1 MLQRSNSTDA
11 AARIVATVWRQL
23 CSSLLHNW
31 HLASD
36 REAGW
41 Q

>member
-1 MLQRSNSTDA
+1 MSNIVSPITQD
-11 AARIVATVWRQL
+11 RIVATLSRQL

-31 HLASD
+31 HLVSD

>member
-1 MLQRSNSTDA
+1 MTNEVSGVTENW
-11 AARIVATVWRQL
+11 IVVTLSRQL

-31 HLASD
+31 HLGND
-36 REAGW
+36 REVGR

>member
-1 MLQRSNSTDA
+1 MSNSAFPSMTN
-11 AARIVATVWRQL
+11 RIVVTLSRQL

-31 HLASD
+31 HLVSD

>member
-1 MLQRSNSTDA
+1 MSNVVLPSMENRMVVTLSQ
-11 AARIVATVWRQL
+11 QL

-31 HLASD
+31 HLVSD

>member
-1 MLQRSNSTDA
+1 MNNFTSTVPED
-11 AARIVATVWRQL
+11 RIVATPWRQL

>member
-1 MLQRSNSTDA
+1 MSNVVLPSMENRMVVTLS
-11 AARIVATVWRQL
+11 RQL

-31 HLASD
+31 YLMSD

>member
-1 MLQRSNSTDA
+1 MSSAVTTIA
-11 AARIVATVWRQL
+11 KIRIIVTLSQQL

-31 HLASD
+31 HLASS

>member
-1 MLQRSNSTDA
+1 MSNVVSTITED
-11 AARIVATVWRQL
+11 RIVMTLSQQL

-36 REAGW
+36 REAVW